1 MLLEKQ
7 TANCSVLVGQIR
19 QMPTLQ

>member
-19 QMPTLQ
+19 QMPKLQ